1 MFSSAACCLQCYSF
15 NCKLVLAEIN
25 YQFNCGLLCE
35 SKGGS
40 LHICLHQWYLRPIQF
55 H

>member
-15 NCKLVLAEIN
+15 NCKLILAKIN

-40 LHICLHQWYLRPIQF
+40 LHQWYLRPIHF